1 MQIFVLALSRL
12 VPISFLVSL
21 TLIGSRYAHDL
32 VLRTRPHLARWAFA
46 AVSLVGLIAIAPN
59 VLRAGLIVGAQWA
72 ADTSRWRA
80 ADLLL
85 GDYDAWNGR
94 RSEEMLRR
102 WAYARMNI
110 GDWTGAEQVL
120 RLAET
125 RPPQTQILIGIC
137 EYYEGKPTEAEATL
151 AAVPDVSA
159 TQLCVR
165 DYLLGRIAEKR
176 GDRTRAFA
184 LYGRSA
190 AWEPNFF
197 PSTYQGVR
205 LMLANGDARHA
216 AAILD
221 SFTRRYP
228 LEGAAR
234 DAVGLREA
242 IQRQAVPPEKE
253 FVVVSD

>member
-21 TLIGSRYAHDL
+21 TLVGSRYAHDV

-46 AVSLVGLIAIAPN
+46 AVSLVGLIAIVPN
-59 VLRAGLIVGAQWA
+59 VLRAGLIVGAQWGLA
-72 ADTSRWRA
+72 TGRWRA

-85 GDYDAWNGR
+85 GEYDAWNGR
-94 RSEEMLRR
+94 RSEDTLRQ
-102 WAYARMNI
+102 WAYARMSI
-110 GDWTGAEQVL
+110 DDWAGAEEVL
-120 RLAET
+120 RLAQAPT
-125 RPPQTQILIGIC
+125 PQTRILIGVC
-137 EYYEGKPTEAEATL
+137 EYYEGKPSAEATL

-176 GDRTRAFA
+176 GDPRRAFTFYA
-184 LYGRSA
+184 RSA

-197 PSTYQGVR
+197 PSTYQAVR
-205 LMLANGDARHA
+205 MMLAHGDVRRA

-228 LEGAAR
+228 LEGAAG
-234 DAVGLREA
+234 DAVVLRTA
-242 IQRQAVPPEKE
+242 IQRHAVPPEKE

>member
-21 TLIGSRYAHDL
+21 TLVGSRYAHDL

-46 AVSLVGLIAIAPN
+46 AVSVVGLVAIVPN
-59 VLRAGLIVGAQWA
+59 VLRAGLIVAAEWA
-72 ADTSRWRA
+72 ADTGRWRA

-85 GDYDAWNGR
+85 NDYDAWNGR
-94 RSEEMLRR
+94 RSDETLRR

-110 GDWTGAEQVL
+110 GDWAGAEEVL
-120 RLAET
+120 RLAEA
-125 RPPQTQILIGIC
+125 PSPQTRILIGVC
-137 EYYEGKPTEAEATL
+137 EYYEGKPSAEATL
-151 AAVPDVSA
+151 LAVPDVSA

-165 DYLLGRIAEKR
+165 DYILGRIAEKR
-176 GDRTRAFA
+176 GDRARAFA
-184 LYGRSA
+184 LYRRSA
-190 AWEPNFF
+190 SWEPNFF

-205 LMLANGDARHA
+205 LMLASGDARRA

-221 SFTRRYP
+221 AFTRRYP
-228 LEGAAR
+228 LNQTAR
-234 DAVGLREA
+234 DAVVLRDA
-242 IQRQAVPPEKE
+242 VRSRTVPPEKE

>member
-1 MQIFVLALSRL
+1 MSIFVLALSRF

-21 TLIGSRYAHDL
+21 TLVGARYVHDV

-46 AVSLVGLIAIAPN
+46 AVSVVGLIAIVPN

-72 ADTSRWRA
+72 MDSGRWRA

-85 GDYDAWNGR
+85 NDYDAWNGR
-94 RSEEMLRR
+94 RSEETLRR
-102 WAYARMNI
+102 WAYARMNV
-110 GDWTGAEQVL
+110 GDWAGAEEVL
-120 RLAET
+120 LLSEK
-125 RPPQTQILIGIC
+125 PLPQTRILIGVC
-137 EYYEGKPTEAEATL
+137 EYYEGKPSAEATL
-151 AAVPDVSA
+151 LAVPDVSA

-165 DYLLGRIAEKR
+165 DYILGRIAEKR
-176 GDRTRAFA
+176 GDRARAFA
-184 LYGRSA
+184 LYARSA

-205 LMLANGDARHA
+205 LMLAKGDARRA

-221 SFTRRYP
+221 GFTRRYP
-228 LEGAAR
+228 LQQTARDTVILR
-234 DAVGLREA
+234 DAV
-242 IQRQAVPPEKE
+242 QRGAVPPEKE